1 MSQAPTRWYELLP
14 FIIAGLTTGSVYA
27 LAGVGL
33 VLTYK
38 TSGVFNFAHGALAT
52 VSAYLFYTLHVEH
65 GMPWPIAAVVCVF
78 VAGPV
83 LGLVLEQITR
93 RLSNVSLAIRV
104 VSTVGVLL
112 AVQAV
117 VVIIY
122 GTTQTRTVPQY
133 LPATQFHIGG
143 AVVTLGQVII
153 FAVGAAATAG
163 LYVFFRVARTGVAM
177 RAVVDDSALLA
188 ISGTSPTAVRR
199 WAWLI
204 GVTFASA
211 SGLLLVP
218 FINLDSITLTFLV
231 VAAFGAAAI
240 GAFRSLPLTYLGGLL
255 VGVGAALCSEYFTSG
270 LLSGLSASLPF
281 VVLFVVLLVSPRR
294 WLAERTV
301 LVQRDRAEWTA
312 PWQVQGSFG
321 LVLLVILCLVPGF
334 AGIHLADYSQFL
346 AMTILFLS
354 LGLLVRS
361 SGQVSLCHVT
371 FMAIGVCAFAQLAVN
386 HHWPWFLA
394 LLVAG
399 AIAMPVGALLAIP
412 AIRLSGLYLALA
424 TFGFGI
430 LMQYMFYT
438 ENFMFGSTG
447 LGVQVPMPDFPA
459 LGLDGSD
466 KSFYY
471 LCLIVTVLV
480 TGVVIMIS
488 RSRLGRLSRAL
499 ADSPRGLAT
508 TGTSINVTRVLVFC
522 LSAFLAAIAG
532 VLAAGAIGQAN
543 GDSYP
548 PIQSLVY
555 FALVIITL
563 GGAPWYALTAAAGL
577 MIVPSYLTSANTSN
591 WLQVIFGLTAI
602 GYAMA
607 PPHLRGMPPALAQR
621 IDRLVR
627 RRPAGAKPSLASPRL
642 AAGGLALVAARPRPA
657 ARGPRVTGGSLQAR
671 DIRVR
676 FGGLVAVDGV
686 SVEAP
691 PGRITGL
698 IGPNGAGKTTMFN
711 ACSGLITPSRG
722 QVSISDHSVSRR
734 GPAARARLGLGR
746 TFQQMELFD
755 SLTVRENVELGAEGG
770 NAGPNPARHLT
781 SAPRTRRLV
790 RDRASEAIAR
800 CDLTDLADR
809 TAGSLSTGQRRLVEL
824 ARCLAGPFRILLLD
838 EPSSGLDRAETV
850 RFGEILQQAV
860 AERGIGILLV
870 EHDMALVTDICDY
883 VYVLDFGKPIFQ
895 GNPAEVMSSPVVK
908 AAYLGDD
915 EVERAAAAAAGPN
928 QEVSP

>member
-1 MSQAPTRWYELLP
+1 LLP

-52 VSAYLFYTLHVEH
+52 VSAYLFYTLDVNH
-65 GMPWPIAAVVCVF
+65 GVPWPVAAVVCVLA
-78 VAGPV
+78 AGPV

-93 RLSNVSLAIRV
+93 KLPSASLAIRV
-104 VSTVGVLL
+104 VSTVGLLIAIQATVVL
-112 AVQAV
+112 
-117 VVIIY
+117 IY
-122 GTTQTRTVPQY
+122 GTTETRTVPQY
-133 LPATQFHIGG
+133 LPSTEYHVGG
-143 AVVTLGQVII
+143 TVVTLAQIII
-153 FAVGAAATAG
+153 FAIGAVATLG

-177 RAVVDDSALLA
+177 RAVVDDSGLLDIA
-188 ISGTSPTAVRR
+188 GTSPTAVRR
-199 WAWLI
+199 WAWII

-211 SGLLLVP
+211 SGVLLVP
-218 FINLDSITLTFLV
+218 FISLDSITLTFLV
-231 VAAFGAAAI
+231 VAAFGASAI
-240 GAFRSLPLTYLGGLL
+240 GAFRSLPLTYFGGLL
-255 VGVGAALCSEYFTSG
+255 IGIGAALSSEYFTSG

-281 VVLFVVLLVSPRR
+281 LVLFVVLLVSPRR
-294 WLAERTV
+294 WLAERSGV
-301 LVQRDRAEWTA
+301 VPRARAEWTA
-312 PWQVQGSFG
+312 PWRFQASSGAV
-321 LVLLVILCLVPGF
+321 VLIFLCFVPEF
-334 AGIHLADYSQFL
+334 AGIQLANYSQFL

-354 LGLLVRS
+354 LGLLVRN

-371 FMAIGVCAFAQLAVN
+371 FMAIGVCAFAQFTGTL
-386 HHWPWFLA
+386 HWPWFVA
-394 LLVAG
+394 LLAAG
-399 AIAMPVGALLAIP
+399 AIAMPIGALLAIP

-430 LMQYMFYT
+430 LVQYMFYT
-438 ENFMFGSTG
+438 ENFMFGSVG

-466 KSFYY
+466 TSYYY
-471 LCLIVTVLV
+471 LCLILTVVV
-480 TGVVIMIS
+480 TGIVIVIG

-499 ADSPRGLAT
+499 GDSPRGLST

-532 VLAAGAIGQAN
+532 VLAAGAIGQAS
-543 GDSYP
+543 GSSYQ
-548 PIQSLVY
+548 PIQSLTY

-577 MIVPSYLTSANTSN
+577 VLVPSYLTSVNTSN
-591 WLQVIFGLTAI
+591 WLQVIFGVSAI

-607 PPHLRGMPPALAQR
+607 PSGIHGTPVGLARR
-621 IDRLVR
+621 IDRLAR
-627 RRPAGAKPSLASPRL
+627 RRTAGSRPSTP
-642 AAGGLALVAARPRPA
+642 
-657 ARGPRVTGGSLQAR
+657 GPRAGVPARQVSAGSLRAR
-671 DIRVR
+671 DISVR

-686 SVEAP
+686 SVEASTT
-691 PGRITGL
+691 RITGL

-711 ACSGLITPSRG
+711 ACSGLVTTSGGRVTVDG
-722 QVSISDHSVSRR
+722 GNVSRL
-734 GPAARARLGLGR
+734 GPAARARRGLGR

-770 NAGPNPARHLT
+770 NAGPNPLRHLM
-781 SAPRTRRLV
+781 SAPRTRRHV
-790 RDRASEAIAR
+790 RDLAADAIR
-800 CDLTDLADR
+800 QCDLTELADR

-838 EPSSGLDRAETV
+838 EPSSGLDRAETA
-850 RFGEILQQAV
+850 RFGEILQRAA

-870 EHDMALVTDICDY
+870 EHDMALVTAICDY
-883 VYVLDFGKPIFQ
+883 VYVLDFGKPIFE
-895 GNPAEVMSSPVVK
+895 GVPAEVMSSPVVK

-915 EVERAAAAAAGPN
+915 EAEHAAVGATGPN
-928 QEVSP
+928 QEVGS

>member
-1 MSQAPTRWYELLP
+1 MLP

-65 GMPWPIAAVVCVF
+65 GMPWPAAAFICVF
-78 VAGPV
+78 VVGPV
-83 LGLVLEQITR
+83 LGLVFEQVTR
-93 RLSNVSLAIRV
+93 RLGNVSLAIKV

-112 AVQAV
+112 AIQAI

-122 GTTQTRTVPQY
+122 GTTETRTVPQY
-133 LPATQFHIGG
+133 LPATAFHLGG
-143 AVVTLGQVII
+143 AVVTLGQIII
-153 FAVGAAATAG
+153 FAVGAAATVA
-163 LYVFFRVARTGVAM
+163 LYVYFRVARTGVAM
-177 RAVVDDSALLA
+177 RAVVDDSALLD
-188 ISGTSPTAVRR
+188 ISGTSPIAVRR
-199 WAWLI
+199 WAWMI

-211 SGLLLVP
+211 SGVLLVP

-240 GAFRSLPLTYLGGLL
+240 GAFRSLPLTYLGGL
-255 VGVGAALCSEYFTSG
+255 VIGIGAALSSEYFTSG

-281 VVLFVVLLVSPRR
+281 VVLFVVLMVSPRR
-294 WLAERTV
+294 WLAERTAV
-301 LVQRDRAEWTA
+301 LHRDRAEWTA
-312 PWQVQGSFG
+312 PWPVQAFFG
-321 LVLLVILCLVPGF
+321 LILLVILCLVPGF
-334 AGIHLADYSQFL
+334 AGIHLADFSQFL

-361 SGQVSLCHVT
+361 SGQVSLCHVS
-371 FMAIGVCAFAQLAVN
+371 FMAIGVCAFAQLAVGL
-386 HHWPWFLA
+386 HWPWFLA

-424 TFGFGI
+424 TFGFGL

-447 LGVQVPMPDFPA
+447 IGVQVPMPDFPA

-466 KSFYY
+466 TSYYY
-471 LCLIVTVLV
+471 LCLVLTILV
-480 TGVVIMIS
+480 TAVVILIG

-508 TGTSINVTRVLVFC
+508 TGTSVNVTRVLVFC

-532 VLAAGAIGQAN
+532 VLAAGAIGQAS

-577 MIVPSYLTSANTSN
+577 MIVPSYLSSVNTSN
-591 WLQVIFGLTAI
+591 WLQVIFGVTAI
-602 GYAMA
+602 GYAMT
-607 PPHLRGMPPALAQR
+607 PPRLKGMPPGLAQR
-621 IDRLVR
+621 IDQLVR
-627 RRPAGAKPSLASPRL
+627 RQPAGTGPSAGPPR
-642 AAGGLALVAARPRPA
+642 AAVAAPT
-657 ARGPRVTGGSLQAR
+657 VSGGSLQAR

-691 PGRITGL
+691 PGRITGM

-711 ACSGLITPSRG
+711 ACSGLITPSGG
-722 QVSISDHSVSRR
+722 QVVISGNSVSRL
-734 GPAARARLGLGR
+734 GPAARARRGLGR

-770 NAGPNPARHLT
+770 NAGPNPVRHLT
-781 SAPRTRRLV
+781 STPRTRRLV

-800 CDLTDLADR
+800 CDLTELAER

-838 EPSSGLDRAETV
+838 EPSSGLDRAETA
-850 RFGEILQQAV
+850 RFGEILQRAV
-860 AERGIGILLV
+860 ADRGIGILLV
-870 EHDMALVTDICDY
+870 EHDMALVTDICDF
-883 VYVLDFGKPIFQ
+883 VYVLDFGRPVFQ
-895 GNPAEVMSSPVVK
+895 GTAAEVMSSPVVK

-915 EVERAAAAAAGPN
+915 EVERAATSAAEPN

>member
-52 VSAYLFYTLHVEH
+52 VSAFLFYTLYVEH
-65 GMPWPIAAVVCVF
+65 GMPWPIAAAVCVI

-83 LGLVLEQITR
+83 MGLVFEQITR
-93 RLSNVSLAIRV
+93 RLSNVSLAVKV
-104 VSTVGVLL
+104 VSTIGVLL
-112 AVQAV
+112 AIQAI

-122 GTTQTRTVPQY
+122 GTTETRSVPQY
-133 LPATQFHIGG
+133 LPATEFNIAG

-153 FAVGAAATAG
+153 FAVGAVATAA
-163 LYVFFRVARTGVAM
+163 LYAFFRVARTGVAM
-177 RAVVDDSALLA
+177 RAVVDDPALLD

-199 WAWLI
+199 WAWII

-211 SGLLLVP
+211 SGVLLVP
-218 FINLDSITLTFLV
+218 FVSLDSITLTFLV

-240 GAFRSLPLTYLGGLL
+240 GAFRSLPLTYFGGLV

-270 LLSGLSASLPF
+270 LLSSLPASLPF

-294 WLAERTV
+294 WLAERTAV
-301 LVQRDRAEWTA
+301 VHRDRAEWTS
-312 PWQVQGSFG
+312 PWQVQGAFG
-321 LVLLVILCLVPGF
+321 LVLLVILCLAPSF
-334 AGIHLADYSQFL
+334 AGFHLADYSQFL

-371 FMAIGVCAFAQLAVN
+371 FMAIGVCAFAQLVN
-386 HHWPWFLA
+386 HHWPWLVA

-399 AIAMPVGALLAIP
+399 AIAMPVGAVLAIP

-438 ENFMFGSTG
+438 EPFMFGSTG
-447 LGVQVPMPDFPA
+447 LGVEVPMPDFPA

-471 LCLIVTVLV
+471 LCLIMAVIA
-480 TGVVIMIS
+480 TGIVIMIS

-532 VLAAGAIGQAN
+532 VLAAGAIGQAS
-543 GDSYP
+543 GDSYQ

-577 MIVPSYLTSANTSN
+577 MLVPSYLTSANTSN

-602 GYAMA
+602 GFAMT
-607 PPHLRGMPPALAQR
+607 PPRLRGMPPALAQR

-627 RRPAGAKPSLASPRL
+627 RRPARARQLPAQHRPAAAAPP
-642 AAGGLALVAARPRPA
+642 AAGG
-657 ARGPRVTGGSLQAR
+657 SLRAR

-711 ACSGLITPSRG
+711 ACSGLTSPSHG
-722 QVSISDHSVSRR
+722 QVTVNGRSVSRL
-734 GPAARARLGLGR
+734 GPAARARRGLGR

-770 NAGPNPARHLT
+770 NAGPNPVRHLT
-781 SAPRTRRLV
+781 STPRTRRLV
-790 RDRASEAIAR
+790 RDRASDVMQR
-800 CDLTDLADR
+800 CDLTELAER

-838 EPSSGLDRAETV
+838 EPSSGLDRAETA
-850 RFGEILQQAV
+850 RFGEILREAV

-883 VYVLDFGKPIFQ
+883 IYVLDFGKPIFQ
-895 GNPAEVMSSPVVK
+895 GNPPEVMSSPVVK

-928 QEVSP
+928 QEVSS

>member
-1 MSQAPTRWYELLP
+1 LLP

-65 GMPWPIAAVVCVF
+65 GMPWPIAAVICVF

-93 RLSNVSLAIRV
+93 RLPNVSLAIRV

-112 AVQAV
+112 AIQAI

-122 GTTQTRTVPQY
+122 GTTETRTVPQY
-133 LPATQFHIGG
+133 FPATEFHIGG
-143 AVVTLGQVII
+143 AVVTLGQIII

-177 RAVVDDSALLA
+177 RAVVDDSALLD
-188 ISGTSPTAVRR
+188 ISGTSPTVVRS
-199 WAWLI
+199 WAWVI
-204 GVTFASA
+204 GVAFASA

-218 FINLDSITLTFLV
+218 FINLDSVTLTFLV

-301 LVQRDRAEWTA
+301 VVHRDRAEWTA

-321 LVLLVILCLVPGF
+321 LVLLVVLCLVPSF

-386 HHWPWFLA
+386 HRWPWFLA

-447 LGVQVPMPDFPA
+447 VGVTVPMPDFPA

-471 LCLIVTVLV
+471 LCLILTVVV

-508 TGTSINVTRVLVFC
+508 TGTSVNVTRVLVFC

-532 VLAAGAIGQAN
+532 VLAAGAIGQAS

-555 FALVIITL
+555 FVLVIITL

-577 MIVPSYLTSANTSN
+577 MIVPSYLTSANTTN

-602 GYAMA
+602 GYAMT
-607 PPHLRGMPPALAQR
+607 PPRLRGMPPALAQR
-621 IDRLVR
+621 IDQLAR
-627 RRPAGAKPSLASPRL
+627 RRPAGARPSPAVVQAAAAGLQPAAAAVQPGTAAVQPG
-642 AAGGLALVAARPRPA
+642 AAGG
-657 ARGPRVTGGSLQAR
+657 SLRAR

-686 SVEAP
+686 SIEAP
-691 PGRITGL
+691 QGRITGL

-711 ACSGLITPSRG
+711 ACSGLIAPSRG
-722 QVSISDHSVSRR
+722 VVTINDHSVSRL
-734 GPAARARLGLGR
+734 GPAARARRGLGR

-770 NAGPNPARHLT
+770 NAGPNPVRHLT
-781 SAPRTRRLV
+781 SSPRTRRRV

-824 ARCLAGPFRILLLD
+824 ARCLAGPFRIMLLD

-883 VYVLDFGKPIFQ
+883 IYVLDFGKPIFQ
-895 GNPAEVMSSPVVK
+895 GSPAEVMSSPVVK

-915 EVERAAAAAAGPN
+915 EVERAATAAAGPN
-928 QEVSP
+928 QEVST

>member
-1 MSQAPTRWYELLP
+1 LLP

-33 VLTYK
+33 VLTNK

-65 GMPWPIAAVVCVF
+65 GLPWPVAGVICVF

-93 RLSNVSLAIRV
+93 RLSGAGLATQV
-104 VSTVGVLL
+104 VSTIGVLL
-112 AVQAV
+112 AIQAI
-117 VVIIY
+117 VVIIF
-122 GTTQTRTVPQY
+122 GTTETRTVPQY
-133 LPATQFHIGG
+133 LPTTAFQIGG
-143 AVVTLGQVII
+143 ATVTVGQIII
-153 FAVGAAATAG
+153 FGVGAGATAA
-163 LYVFFRVARTGVAM
+163 LYVFFRVAHTGVAM
-177 RAVVDDSALLA
+177 RAVVDDPALLD

-199 WAWLI
+199 WAWII
-204 GVTFASA
+204 GVAFASA

-218 FINLDSITLTFLV
+218 FITLDSITLTFLV

-240 GAFRSLPLTYLGGLL
+240 GAFRSLPFTYVGGLL
-255 VGVGAALCSEYFTSG
+255 IGIGAALSSEYFTSG

-294 WLAERTV
+294 WLAERV
-301 LVQRDRAEWTA
+301 RVIPRDRAEWHA
-312 PWQVQGSFG
+312 PWQVQGFFG
-321 LVLLVILCLVPGF
+321 GCLLVVLVLLPRF
-334 AGIHLADYSQFL
+334 ANIYLTDYSQFL
-346 AMTILFLS
+346 AMTVLFLS

-371 FMAIGVCAFAQLAVN
+371 FMAIGVCAFAQFAVN
-386 HHWPWFLA
+386 LHWPWLFA
-394 LLVAG
+394 LLAAG
-399 AIAMPVGALLAIP
+399 AIAMPVGALLSIP

-430 LMQYMFYT
+430 LVQYMFYS
-438 ENFMFGSTG
+438 ENFMFGSVG
-447 LGVQVPMPDFPA
+447 LGVQVPMPHFPA

-466 KSFYY
+466 KSYYY
-471 LCLIVTVLV
+471 LCLVLTIIVT
-480 TGVVIMIS
+480 GMVILIG

-499 ADSPRGLAT
+499 ADSPRDLAT

-522 LSAFLAAIAG
+522 LSAFLAAVAG
-532 VLAAGAIGQAN
+532 VMAAGAIGQADGN
-543 GDSYP
+543 SYP

-555 FALVIITL
+555 FAVVIIAL

-577 MIVPSYLTSANTSN
+577 VVIPTYLTSANTSN
-591 WLQVIFGLTAI
+591 WLQVIFGLAAI
-602 GYAMA
+602 GYAVT
-607 PPHLRGMPPALAQR
+607 PPRLRGMPPALAER

-627 RRPAGAKPSLASPRL
+627 RQPAKVRPSGARPAGAEARAG
-642 AAGGLALVAARPRPA
+642 AAPA
-657 ARGPRVTGGSLQAR
+657 GGSLRAR

-691 PGRITGL
+691 AGRITGL

-711 ACSGLITPSRG
+711 ACSGLITPSHG
-722 QVSISDHSVSRR
+722 QVTVDDAGMSRL
-734 GPAARARLGLGR
+734 GPAARARRGLGR

-770 NAGPNPARHLT
+770 NAGPNPLRHLM
-781 SAPRTRRLV
+781 SSLRTRRLV
-790 RDRASEAIAR
+790 RDRASEAMQR
-800 CDLTDLADR
+800 CDLTDLAER

-838 EPSSGLDRAETV
+838 EPSSGLDRAETA
-850 RFGEILQQAV
+850 RFGEILQDAV

-883 VYVLDFGKPIFQ
+883 VHVLDFGKPIFD
-895 GNPAEVMSSPVVK
+895 GTPAEVMSSPVVK
-908 AAYLGDD
+908 AAYLGED
-915 EVERAAAAAAGPN
+915 EAERAATTALGPN
-928 QEVSP
+928 QEVSS

>member
-1 MSQAPTRWYELLP
+1 LLP
-14 FIIAGLTTGSVYA
+14 FIIAGLTAGSVYS

-52 VSAYLFYTLHVEH
+52 VSAYLFYTLHIEH
-65 GMPWPIAAVVCVF
+65 GMPWPIAAVICVF
-78 VAGPV
+78 VAGPI

-93 RLSNVSLAIRV
+93 RLSNVSLAIKV

-112 AVQAV
+112 AIQAI

-122 GTTQTRTVPQY
+122 GTTATRTVPQY
-133 LPATQFHIGG
+133 FPATEFHVGG
-143 AVVTLGQVII
+143 AVVTLGQIII
-153 FAVGAAATAG
+153 FAVGAAATVA
-163 LYVFFRVARTGVAM
+163 LYVYFRVARTGVAM
-177 RAVVDDSALLA
+177 RAVVDDPALLD
-188 ISGTSPTAVRR
+188 ISGTSPTRVRR
-199 WAWLI
+199 WAWII

-255 VGVGAALCSEYFTSG
+255 IGIGAALSSEYFTSG

-281 VVLFVVLLVSPRR
+281 VVLFVVLMVSPRR
-294 WLAERTV
+294 WLAERTTV
-301 LVQRDRAEWTA
+301 MHRDRAEWTA
-312 PWQVQGSFG
+312 PWQVQSFFG
-321 LVLLVILCLVPGF
+321 GVLLIILIFVPGF

-361 SGQVSLCHVT
+361 SGQVSLCHVS
-371 FMAIGVCAFAQLAVN
+371 FMAIGVCGFSQLAVS
-386 HHWPWFLA
+386 HHWPWLLA

-430 LMQYMFYT
+430 LLQYMFYT
-438 ENFMFGSTG
+438 ENFMFGSIG
-447 LGVQVPMPDFPA
+447 LGIQVPMPDFPA

-466 KSFYY
+466 KSYY
-471 LCLIVTVLV
+471 YVCLIMAVIV
-480 TGVVIMIS
+480 TGIVIMIG

-532 VLAAGAIGQAN
+532 VLAAGAIGQAS

-577 MIVPSYLTSANTSN
+577 MIVPSYLTSFNTSN

-602 GYAMA
+602 GYAMT
-607 PPHLRGMPPALAQR
+607 PPRLRGMPPGLARR
-621 IDRLVR
+621 IDQLVR
-627 RRPAGAKPSLASPRL
+627 RHPAASKPSSATPRV
-642 AAGGLALVAARPRPA
+642 AVPVAAPPA
-657 ARGPRVTGGSLQAR
+657 GGSLRAR

-691 PGRITGL
+691 LGRITGM

-711 ACSGLITPSRG
+711 ACSGLITPSQG
-722 QVSISDHSVSRR
+722 QVTINDGSVSRL
-734 GPAARARLGLGR
+734 GPAARARRGLGR

-770 NAGPNPARHLT
+770 NAGPNPLQHLT
-781 SAPRTRRLV
+781 STPRTRRLV
-790 RDRASEAIAR
+790 RDRASDAIAR
-800 CDLTDLADR
+800 CDLTELADR

-838 EPSSGLDRAETV
+838 EPSSGLDRAETA

-860 AERGIGILLV
+860 ADRGIGILLV

-895 GNPAEVMSSPVVK
+895 GAAAEVMSSPVVK

-915 EVERAAAAAAGPN
+915 EVERAATTATEPN
-928 QEVSP
+928 QEVSS

>member
-1 MSQAPTRWYELLP
+1 MRWYELLP
-14 FIIAGLTTGSVYA
+14 FIIAGLTAGSVYA

-52 VSAYLFYTLHVEH
+52 VSAYLFYTLHIEH

-83 LGLVLEQITR
+83 MGLVLEQITR
-93 RLSNVSLAIRV
+93 RLSNVSLAIKV

-112 AVQAV
+112 AIQAI

-133 LPATQFHIGG
+133 FPATEFHLGG

-153 FAVGAAATAG
+153 FAVGAVATVA
-163 LYVFFRVARTGVAM
+163 LYVYFRVARTGVAM
-177 RAVVDDSALLA
+177 RAVVDDSSLLD
-188 ISGTSPTAVRR
+188 ISGTSPRAVRR
-199 WAWLI
+199 WAWMI

-255 VGVGAALCSEYFTSG
+255 IGIGAALSSEYFTTG
-270 LLSGLSASLPF
+270 LLSSLSASLPF
-281 VVLFVVLLVSPRR
+281 LVLFVVLMVSPRR
-294 WLAERTV
+294 WLAERTAV
-301 LVQRDRAEWTA
+301 EHRDRAEWTA
-312 PWQVQGSFG
+312 PWQVQSFFG
-321 LVLLVILCLVPGF
+321 IALLIILLIVPGF

-361 SGQVSLCHVT
+361 SGQVSLCHVS
-371 FMAIGVCAFAQLAVN
+371 FMAIGVCAFSQLAVGL
-386 HHWPWFLA
+386 HWPWFLA

-399 AIAMPVGALLAIP
+399 AITLPVGAMLAIP

-424 TFGFGI
+424 TFGFG
-430 LMQYMFYT
+430 LLLQYMFYT
-438 ENFMFGSTG
+438 ENFMFGSIG

-466 KSFYY
+466 KSNYY
-471 LCLIVTVLV
+471 LCLVMAIIVT
-480 TGVVIMIS
+480 GIVIMIG

-508 TGTSINVTRVLVFC
+508 TGTSVNVTRVLVFC

-532 VLAAGAIGQAN
+532 VLAAGVIGQAS

-563 GGAPWYALTAAAGL
+563 GGAPWYALMAAAGL
-577 MIVPSYLTSANTSN
+577 MLVPSYLTSFNTSN
-591 WLQVIFGLTAI
+591 WLQVIFGVTAI
-602 GYAMA
+602 GYAMT
-607 PPHLRGMPPALAQR
+607 PPRFRGMPPALAGR
-621 IDRLVR
+621 IDQLVR
-627 RRPAGAKPSLASPRL
+627 RRPAGSRPSPARPPV
-642 AAGGLALVAARPRPA
+642 AVAVAVAAPP
-657 ARGPRVTGGSLQAR
+657 PISGSLQAR

-691 PGRITGL
+691 PGRITGM

-711 ACSGLITPSRG
+711 ACSGLVTPSHG
-722 QVSISDHSVSRR
+722 QVTINDGSVSRL
-734 GPAARARLGLGR
+734 GPAARARRGLGR

-755 SLTVRENVELGAEGG
+755 SLTVRENVALGAEGG
-770 NAGPNPARHLT
+770 NAGPNPLRHLT
-781 SAPRTRRLV
+781 STPQTRRLV
-790 RDRASEAIAR
+790 RDRAADAMAR
-800 CDLTDLADR
+800 CDLTELADR

-838 EPSSGLDRAETV
+838 EPSSGLDRAETA

-860 AERGIGILLV
+860 ADRGIGILLV

-895 GNPAEVMSSPVVK
+895 GTAAEVMSSPVVK

-915 EVERAAAAAAGPN
+915 EVERAATAATGPN

>member
-1 MSQAPTRWYELLP
+1 
-14 FIIAGLTTGSVYA
+14 
-27 LAGVGL
+27 VGL

-52 VSAYLFYTLHVEH
+52 VSAYLFYTLHLEH
-65 GMPWPIAAVVCVF
+65 GVPWPVAAVICVF
-78 VAGPV
+78 IAGPV

-93 RLSNVSLAIRV
+93 RLSSAGLATRV

-112 AVQAV
+112 VIQAI

-122 GTTQTRTVPQY
+122 GTTETRTVPQY
-133 LPATQFHIGG
+133 FPATEFHIGG

-153 FAVGAAATAG
+153 FAVGALATVA

-177 RAVVDDSALLA
+177 RAVVDDPALLD

-199 WAWLI
+199 WAWII

-211 SGLLLVP
+211 SGVLLVP

-240 GAFRSLPLTYLGGLL
+240 GAFRSLPFTYFGGLL
-255 VGVGAALCSEYFTSG
+255 IGIGAALSSEYFTSG

-281 VVLFVVLLVSPRR
+281 IVLFVVLLVAPRR
-294 WLAERTV
+294 WLAERAPV
-301 LVQRDRAEWTA
+301 VPRDRAEWSA
-312 PWQVQGSFG
+312 PWQVQAFFG
-321 LVLLVILCLVPGF
+321 TALLVVLCFVPGF

-354 LGLLVRS
+354 LGLLVRN

-371 FMAIGVCAFAQLAVN
+371 FMAIGVCAFSQLAVGL
-386 HHWPWFLA
+386 HWPWLLA

-430 LMQYMFYT
+430 LMQFMFYS
-438 ENFMFGSTG
+438 ENFMFGSNG

-466 KSFYY
+466 TSNYY
-471 LCLIVTVLV
+471 LCLVLTILA
-480 TGVVIMIS
+480 TGFVIMIG

-532 VLAAGAIGQAN
+532 VLAAGAIGQTD
-543 GDSYP
+543 GSSYQ

-555 FALVIITL
+555 FAVVIITL
-563 GGAPWYALTAAAGL
+563 GGAPWYALAAAAGL
-577 MIVPSYLTSANTSN
+577 MLVPSYLTSVNTSN

-602 GYAMA
+602 GYAMTS
-607 PPHLRGMPPALAQR
+607 PRLKGTPAGLAGR
-621 IDRLVR
+621 IDKLVR
-627 RRPAGAKPSLASPRL
+627 RRPAGTRAPGAIPS
-642 AAGGLALVAARPRPA
+642 AAVVLPA
-657 ARGPRVTGGSLQAR
+657 GGGSLQAR

-691 PGRITGL
+691 AGRITGL

-722 QVSISDHSVSRR
+722 QVTVDDASVSRL
-734 GPAARARLGLGR
+734 GPAARARRGLGR

-770 NAGPNPARHLT
+770 NAGPNPLRHLT
-781 SAPRTRRLV
+781 STLRTRHLV
-790 RDRASEAIAR
+790 RGRATEAMRR
-800 CDLTDLADR
+800 CDLTELADR
-809 TAGSLSTGQRRLVEL
+809 TVGSLSTGQRRLVEL
-824 ARCLAGPFRILLLD
+824 ARCVAGPFRILLLD
-838 EPSSGLDRAETV
+838 EPSSGLDRAETA

-895 GNPAEVMSSPVVK
+895 GTTAEVMSSPVVK

-915 EVERAAAAAAGPN
+915 EVERAATSATGPN
-928 QEVSP
+928 QEVSS